1 MEQLEA
7 EARSLKLKTE
17 DPPVVAR
24 AQGMVLELPSRERSA
39 QAPRRDERAAG
50 TGSGEPHDW

>member
-7 EARSLKLKTE
+7 EARSLASKTE

-24 AQGMVLELPSRERSA
+24 EGMVLELPSR
-39 QAPRRDERAAG
+39 
-50 TGSGEPHDW
+50 